1 MKYLYLV
8 LSKTSTLT
16 GRIIRFY
23 TKETVNHS
31 AISLTEDLTQM
42 YTFAR
47 KRACN
52 CIDGGLVLESPN
64 TLRFGGKYE
73 CYIEVYRIPVTQQQY
88 QLAIEYINSI
98 KYEPDCYMYNT
109 LQLFTRIF
117 NKRKNIYKSFVC
129 TEFST
134 SLLQY
139 IGYNFSEDFLN
150 YLTPGH
156 MAEYFSD
163 FLFYEGNVLNY
174 PPVKSTHYN
183 DKIFFT
189 SFGTLYEFLYAAKY
203 LAKLI
208 KRAAHSS

>member
-64 TLRFGGKYE
+64 TLDVYKRQMLFF
-73 CYIEVYRIPVTQQQY
+73 IE
-88 QLAIEYINSI
+88 E
-98 KYEPDCYMYNT
+98 
-109 LQLFTRIF
+109 
-117 NKRKNIYKSFVC
+117 KSFCAANASDEVIFSSALIAVSYTHLFSVR
-129 TEFST
+129 TEMIWSPTRF
-134 SLLQY
+134 
-139 IGYNFSEDFLN
+139 
-150 YLTPGH
+150 
-156 MAEYFSD
+156 
-163 FLFYEGNVLNY
+163 V
-174 PPVKSTHYN
+174 
-183 DKIFFT
+183 
-189 SFGTLYEFLYAAKY
+189 
-203 LAKLI
+203 
-208 KRAAHSS
+208 